1 MKLLKKV
8 LLINWHSFSKE
19 LIEVGNINFLTG
31 KNAVGKST
39 IVDAIQL
46 VILGDTR
53 GTSFNKAASEKSG
66 RTVISYLKGEIGSDN
81 EGNKKYLREGD
92 FASYVALEFYD
103 DINNISFVIG
113 LQFDVSGER
122 LTPHQFIYD
131 GIIPEQCFVSNN
143 KAMEYK
149 SFKDYVTLAYKNV
162 IFPESLTSY
171 KEEMRKRL
179 GQLSQRFFALFKKAV
194 PFQPIYDIRKF
205 ITEFV
210 CDIKYDIKSD
220 LEKMQENV
228 RNYTSLENEAKTI
241 ESKIYYLER
250 IHDLYE
256 TYNIDKNKCDQVQY
270 LVAKLEIA
278 KKKQEIININEQINA
293 HNNRFAEL
301 VAEEDSISND
311 LTSWSKVH
319 DQLIVDKE
327 SNDAEIKHSNF
338 IKQRDTINKSIDNV
352 TEIFEKS
359 ATRLIQSF
367 NEFLTIAKNIKDS
380 TFDSSLC
387 QAAGVDINLIYSLSD
402 TVIEKASELI
412 KLNSTNLNKYNEKQI
427 ADLCFNVST
436 LEDLF
441 TKIRNYAEAS
451 KQVYIEEKQ
460 SFLQTIEAL
469 KNGKKTYPRHLV
481 EFKEFVEDTLSKRH
495 NCKVEL
501 NFVADLMEIKDKKWQ
516 SAIETYLNSQKF
528 SFVIDEKYF
537 KEAITLYNENRD
549 RFSDVAILDSAK
561 IYDRRNSFTV
571 LSGSLA
577 EEIETDNKYIRAYID
592 LLIGTLMKVDRIE
605 DINKYDRGIT
615 STGMLYQTFTAR
627 QMNMSRSKTPFIGK
641 RATQTQIEGF
651 LLQIEEVNQKIEI
664 LDERVQIFYSLGRFN
679 NLSAVDISYHYSN
692 LMQIYQIDELK
703 AQLEDINDKIENIDM
718 SDVEA
723 IQAKIDDVEN
733 EIRYAN
739 NSLRQNSQEK
749 GSIMAKLEELKQTKL
764 AAAQNSLA
772 TKEAD
777 LQAKFSQEWILANVS
792 DEIQEMLAYISEDQI
807 NRKLAESRRIADTLG
822 AKRRQLE
829 KARMDYMR
837 TFNVSIDV
845 SEDNNDKFDEELEK
859 YRDITLPMFKEKIVN
874 AKAKSYEQFK
884 EDLLAKLKASIES
897 VSEQIETLNI
907 SLSNFQFGRDK
918 YEFVVKPNP
927 TYQNIYTMI
936 MDELLMKDAR
946 TNSQAFYEKYKDTID
961 DFFAKITE
969 APGANDQERRE
980 IIDKNISLY
989 TDYRTYLDFDLLVIN
1004 EETHQ
1009 VQSLAKSMNTKS
1021 GGETQTPFYISI
1033 LASIANEYR
1042 IGLDPEESNTP
1053 RLILFDEAFNK
1064 MDSERIKE
1072 SIELLKKFGL
1082 QAILV
1087 APPEKVS
1094 DIAPLVDRN
1103 LCVIRRRNNAFVK
1116 WFDKQDIA
1124 QYAIEAN

>member
-19 LIEVGNINFLTG
+19 LIEIGNINFLTG

-46 VILGDTR
+46 VVLGDTR

-66 RTVISYLKGEIGSDN
+66 RTVISYLKGEVGSDN

-103 DINNISFVIG
+103 DVNNIPFVIG
-113 LQFDVSGER
+113 LQFDVSGDK
-122 LTPHQFIYD
+122 LYSHQFIYD
-131 GIIPEQCFVSNN
+131 GTIPEQCFVANN

-149 SFKDYVTLAYKNV
+149 TFKDYVSLAYKNV

-171 KEEMRKRL
+171 KEEMRKKL

-210 CDIKYDIKSD
+210 CDVKYDIKSD

-228 RNYTSLENEAKTI
+228 RNYTSLEVEAKTI
-241 ESKIYYLER
+241 ESKIYFLER
-250 IHDLYE
+250 IHELYE
-256 TYNIDKNKCDQVQY
+256 AYNTDKNKCDQAQY

-278 KKKQEIININEQINA
+278 KKKQEIVAINQQINA
-293 HNNRFAEL
+293 HNARFEEL
-301 VAEEDSISND
+301 SQEEQSISSD
-311 LTSWSKVH
+311 LESWSKVR

-327 SNDAEIKHSNF
+327 SNDAEVKHSNYV
-338 IKQRDTINKSIDNV
+338 KQKDSINKSIDSV
-352 TEIFEKS
+352 TEVFEKS
-359 ATRLIQSF
+359 ASRLVHSF
-367 NEFLTIAKNIKDS
+367 NEFHDRAQQIKLQV
-380 TFDSSLC
+380 FDKDLC
-387 QAAGVDINLIYSLSD
+387 QFAGVDVDLIYSTAD
-402 TVIEKASELI
+402 NIIAKAEVLA
-412 KLNSTNLNKYNEKQI
+412 KLTAQNLNKYNENQI
-427 ADLCFNVST
+427 AELCAIVANM
-436 LEDLF
+436 EDMF
-441 TKIRNYAEAS
+441 TKIRNYADAS
-451 KQVYIEEKQ
+451 MQTYVEEKNN
-460 SFLQTIEAL
+460 FLSTIESL
-469 KNGKKTYPRHLV
+469 RHGKKTYPRHLV
-481 EFKEFVEDTLSKRH
+481 EFKEFVEATLSARH
-495 NCKVEL
+495 GHDIEM
-501 NFVADLMEIKDKKWQ
+501 NFVADLMEIKNKKWQ
-516 SAIETYLNSQKF
+516 SAIETYLSSQKF

-537 KEAITLYNENRD
+537 KEAIALYNDNRE
-549 RFSDVAILDSAK
+549 RFSDVAILDSGK
-561 IYDRRNSFTV
+561 IYERRSTFKK
-571 LSGSLA
+571 LPGSLA
-577 EEIETDNKYIRAYID
+577 EEIETENKYVEAYIN

-615 STGMLYQTFTAR
+615 STGMLYQQFTAR
-627 QMNMSRSKTPFIGK
+627 QLNTNRNRTPYIGK
-641 RATQTQIEGF
+641 RATETQIEGY
-651 LLQIEEVNQKIEI
+651 LAQVEEINEKMEIMRQKS
-664 LDERVQIFYSLGRFN
+664 QIFYTLGRFN

-692 LMQIYQIDELK
+692 LMQIFKIDELK
-703 AQLEDINDKIENIDM
+703 AQLEDINEKIENIDM
-718 SDVEA
+718 TDVNE
-723 IQAKIDDVEN
+723 IQAKIDDVDT
-733 EIRYAN
+733 EIHYAN

-749 GSIMAKLEELKQTKL
+749 GSILAKLDELKLVKL
-764 AAAQNSLA
+764 ASAQNALA
-772 TKEAD
+772 MKEAD
-777 LQAKFSQEWILANVS
+777 LQARFSSEWVLNNVS
-792 DEIQEMLAYISEDQI
+792 DEIHEMLAYISEDQI
-807 NRKLAESRRIADTLG
+807 NKKLAESRRIADTLG
-822 AKRRQLE
+822 AKRRSLE
-829 KARMDYMR
+829 KARVDYMR
-837 TFNVSIDV
+837 TFNVSIDTTDE
-845 SEDNNDKFDEELEK
+845 SNDKFDEELDK
-859 YRDITLPMFKEKIVN
+859 YRDITLPQYKTRIVD

-884 EDLLAKLKASIES
+884 EDLLSKLKASIES
-897 VSEQIETLNI
+897 VSEQIDTLNT
-907 SLSNFQFGRDK
+907 SLTNFQFGRDR

-927 TYQNIYTMI
+927 TFLNIYTMI

-946 TNSQAFYEKYKDTID
+946 TNSQAFYDKYKETID

-989 TDYRTYLDFDLLVIN
+989 TDYRTYLDFDLLVTN
-1004 EETHQ
+1004 HETSQ

-1042 IGLDPEESNTP
+1042 IGLGLEESNTP

-1072 SIELLKKFGL
+1072 SIELLKRFNL
-1082 QAILV
+1082 QAVLV

-1116 WFDKQDIA
+1116 WFDKSEIA
-1124 QYAIEAN
+1124 EYSPN

>member
-19 LIEVGNINFLTG
+19 LVEVGNINFLTG

-46 VILGDTR
+46 VVLGDTR

-81 EGNKKYLREGD
+81 DGNKKYLRVGD

-103 DINNISFVIG
+103 DINNTPFVIG
-113 LQFDVSGER
+113 LQFDVSGDK
-122 LTPHQFIYD
+122 LSSHQFIYD
-131 GIIPEQCFVSNN
+131 GTIPEQCFVANN

-149 SFKDYVTLAYKNV
+149 TFKDYVTLAYKNV

-171 KEEMRKRL
+171 KEEMRKKL

-210 CDIKYDIKSD
+210 CDVKYDIKSD

-228 RNYTSLENEAKTI
+228 RNYTSLEVEAKTI

-250 IHDLYE
+250 IKELYDSF
-256 TYNIDKNKCDQVQY
+256 TADKNKCDQAQY

-278 KKKQEIININEQINA
+278 KKKQEIVNINNQINE
-293 HNNRFAEL
+293 HTNRFEEL
-301 VAEEDSISND
+301 ANEEVSISND
-311 LTSWSKVH
+311 IDSWSKVR

-327 SNDAEIKHSNF
+327 SNDSEVKHSNYV
-338 IKQRDTINKSIDNV
+338 KQKDSINRNIDNV
-352 TEIFEKS
+352 TEVFEKS
-359 ATRLIQSF
+359 ATRLINSF
-367 NEFLTIAKNIKDS
+367 NEFINMATAIKQHV
-380 TFDSSLC
+380 FDKDLC
-387 QAAGVDINLIYSLSD
+387 TYAGVDVDLIYSTAD
-402 TVIEKASELI
+402 NIITKAEVLA
-412 KLNSTNLNKYNEKQI
+412 KLDANNLNKYSESQI
-427 ADLCFNVST
+427 AELCAIVSSM
-436 LEDLF
+436 EDMF
-441 TKIRNYAEAS
+441 TKIRNYADAS
-451 KQVYIEEKQ
+451 NQTYIEEKNAY
-460 SFLQTIEAL
+460 LQTIESL
-469 KNGKKTYPRHLV
+469 RRGKKTYPRHLV
-481 EFKEFVEDTLSKRH
+481 EFKEFVEQTLSSRH
-495 NCKVEL
+495 NCEVEM
-501 NFVADLMEIKDKKWQ
+501 NFVADLMEIKNKKWQ
-516 SAIETYLNSQKF
+516 SALETYLMSQKF

-537 KEAITLYNENRD
+537 KEAISLYNDNRD
-549 RFSDVAILDSAK
+549 RFYDVAILDSGK
-561 IYDRRNSFTV
+561 IFERRHTFKV
-571 LSGSLA
+571 LDGALA
-577 EEIETDNKYIRAYID
+577 EEIETDNKYVRAYID

-615 STGMLYQTFTAR
+615 STGMLYQQFTAR
-627 QMNMSRSKTPFIGK
+627 QLNTSRSKTPFIGK
-641 RATQTQIEGF
+641 KAAQTQIEGF
-651 LLQIEEVNQKIEI
+651 LAEIEAINEKIEI
-664 LDERVQIFYSLGRFN
+664 MSQKSRVFYTLGRFN
-679 NLSAVDISYHYSN
+679 NLSAVDISYHYAN
-692 LMQIYQIDELK
+692 LMQIYKIDELK
-703 AQLEDINDKIENIDM
+703 AQLEDINFQIENLDM
-718 SDVEA
+718 SDVEE
-723 IQAKIDDVEN
+723 IQAKIDDVDN
-733 EIRYAN
+733 EIHFAN
-739 NSLRQNSQEK
+739 NSLRQNLQEK
-749 GSIMAKLEELKQTKL
+749 GSILAKLDELKLIKL
-764 AAAQNSLA
+764 TAAQNALA
-772 TKEAD
+772 LKEAD
-777 LQAKFSQEWILANVS
+777 LAAKFTPEWVLNNVS
-792 DEIQEMLAYISEDQI
+792 DEIQEMLTYISEDQI

-822 AKRRQLE
+822 AKRRSLE

-837 TFNVSIDV
+837 TFSVSIDT
-845 SEDNNDKFDEELEK
+845 SEDNNDKFDEELNK
-859 YRDITLPMFKEKIVN
+859 YRDITLPMYKNKIVD

-884 EDLLAKLKASIES
+884 EDLLSKLKASIES
-897 VSEQIETLNI
+897 VSEQIDTLNT
-907 SLSNFQFGRDK
+907 SLANFKFGRDR
-918 YEFVVKPNP
+918 YEFIVRPNP
-927 TYQNIYTMI
+927 TYMDIYTMI

-946 TNSQAFYEKYKDTID
+946 INSQAFYEKYKDTID
-961 DFFAKITE
+961 DFFAKLTE
-969 APGANDQERRE
+969 APGANDEERRA

-989 TDYRTYLDFDLLVIN
+989 TDYRTYLDFDLYVKNN
-1004 EETHQ
+1004 ETNE

-1042 IGLDPEESNTP
+1042 IGLDEEESNTP

-1072 SIELLKKFGL
+1072 SIELLKKFNL

-1116 WFDKQDIA
+1116 WFDKNDIDAYA
-1124 QYAIEAN
+1124 QQ

>member
-19 LIEVGNINFLTG
+19 LIEIGNINFLTG

-46 VILGDTR
+46 VVLGDTR

-66 RTVISYLKGEIGSDN
+66 RTVISYLKGEVGSDN

-103 DINNISFVIG
+103 DVNNIPFVIG
-113 LQFDVSGER
+113 LQFDVSGDK
-122 LTPHQFIYD
+122 LYSHQFIYD
-131 GIIPEQCFVSNN
+131 GTIPEQCFVANN

-149 SFKDYVTLAYKNV
+149 TFKDYVSLAYKNV

-171 KEEMRKRL
+171 KEEMRKKL

-210 CDIKYDIKSD
+210 CDVKYDIKSD

-228 RNYTSLENEAKTI
+228 RNYTSLEVEAKTI
-241 ESKIYYLER
+241 ESKIYFLER
-250 IHDLYE
+250 IHELYE
-256 TYNIDKNKCDQVQY
+256 AYNTDKNKCDQAQY

-278 KKKQEIININEQINA
+278 KKKQEIVAINQQINA
-293 HNNRFAEL
+293 HNARFEEL
-301 VAEEDSISND
+301 SQEEQSISSD
-311 LTSWSKVH
+311 LESWSKVR

-327 SNDAEIKHSNF
+327 SNDAEVKHSNYV
-338 IKQRDTINKSIDNV
+338 KQKDSINKSIDSV
-352 TEIFEKS
+352 TEVFEKS
-359 ATRLIQSF
+359 ASRLVHSF
-367 NEFLTIAKNIKDS
+367 NEFHDRAQQIKLQV
-380 TFDSSLC
+380 FDKDLC
-387 QAAGVDINLIYSLSD
+387 QFAGVDVDLIYSTAD
-402 TVIEKASELI
+402 NIIAKAEVLA
-412 KLNSTNLNKYNEKQI
+412 KLTAQNLNKYNENQI
-427 ADLCFNVST
+427 AELCAIVANM
-436 LEDLF
+436 EDMF
-441 TKIRNYAEAS
+441 TKIRNYADAS
-451 KQVYIEEKQ
+451 MQTYVEEKNN
-460 SFLQTIEAL
+460 FLATIESL
-469 KNGKKTYPRHLV
+469 RHGKKTYPRHLV
-481 EFKEFVEDTLSKRH
+481 EFKEFVEATLSARH
-495 NCKVEL
+495 GHDIEM
-501 NFVADLMEIKDKKWQ
+501 NFVADLMEIKNKKWQ
-516 SAIETYLNSQKF
+516 SAIETYLSSQKF
-528 SFVIDEKYF
+528 SFVIDEQYF
-537 KEAITLYNENRD
+537 KEAVALYNDNRE
-549 RFSDVAILDSAK
+549 RFSDVAILDSGK
-561 IYDRRNSFTV
+561 IYERRSTFKK
-571 LSGSLA
+571 LPGSLA
-577 EEIETDNKYIRAYID
+577 EEIETENKYVEAYIN

-615 STGMLYQTFTAR
+615 STGMLYQQFTAR
-627 QMNMSRSKTPFIGK
+627 QLNTNRNRTPYIGK
-641 RATQTQIEGF
+641 RATETQIEGY
-651 LLQIEEVNQKIEI
+651 LAQVEEINEKMEIMRQKS
-664 LDERVQIFYSLGRFN
+664 QIFYTLGRFN

-692 LMQIYQIDELK
+692 LMQIFKIDELK
-703 AQLEDINDKIENIDM
+703 AQLEDINEKIENIDM
-718 SDVEA
+718 TDVNE
-723 IQAKIDDVEN
+723 IQAKIDDVDT
-733 EIRYAN
+733 EIHYAN

-749 GSIMAKLEELKQTKL
+749 GSILAKLDELKLVKL
-764 AAAQNSLA
+764 AAAQNALA
-772 TKEAD
+772 MKEAD
-777 LQAKFSQEWILANVS
+777 LQARFSSEWVLNNVS
-792 DEIQEMLAYISEDQI
+792 DEIHEMLAYISEDQI
-807 NRKLAESRRIADTLG
+807 NKKLAESRRIADTLG
-822 AKRRQLE
+822 AKRRSLE
-829 KARMDYMR
+829 KARVDYMR
-837 TFNVSIDV
+837 TFNVSIDTTDE
-845 SEDNNDKFDEELEK
+845 SNDKFDEELDK
-859 YRDITLPMFKEKIVN
+859 YRDITLPQYKTRIVD

-884 EDLLAKLKASIES
+884 EDLLSKLKASIES
-897 VSEQIETLNI
+897 VSEQIDTLNT
-907 SLSNFQFGRDK
+907 SLTNFQFGRDR

-927 TYQNIYTMI
+927 TFLNIYTMI

-946 TNSQAFYEKYKDTID
+946 TNSQAFYDKYKETID

-989 TDYRTYLDFDLLVIN
+989 TDYRTYLDFDLLVTN
-1004 EETHQ
+1004 HETSQ

-1042 IGLDPEESNTP
+1042 IGLGLEESNTP

-1072 SIELLKKFGL
+1072 SIELLKRFNL
-1082 QAILV
+1082 QAVLV

-1116 WFDKQDIA
+1116 WFDKSEIA
-1124 QYAIEAN
+1124 EYSPN

>member
-19 LIEVGNINFLTG
+19 LIEIGNINFLTG

-46 VILGDTR
+46 VVLGDTR

-66 RTVISYLKGEIGSDN
+66 RTVISYLKGEVGSDN

-103 DINNISFVIG
+103 DVNNIPFVIG
-113 LQFDVSGER
+113 LQFDVSGDK
-122 LTPHQFIYD
+122 LYSHQFIYD
-131 GIIPEQCFVSNN
+131 GTIPEQCFVANN

-149 SFKDYVTLAYKNV
+149 TFKDYVSLAYKNV

-171 KEEMRKRL
+171 KEEMRKKL

-210 CDIKYDIKSD
+210 CDVKYDIKSD

-228 RNYTSLENEAKTI
+228 RNYTSLEVEAKTI
-241 ESKIYYLER
+241 ESKIYFLER
-250 IHDLYE
+250 IHELYE
-256 TYNIDKNKCDQVQY
+256 AYNTDKNKCDQAQY

-278 KKKQEIININEQINA
+278 KKKQEIVNINQQINA
-293 HNNRFAEL
+293 HNARFEEL
-301 VAEEDSISND
+301 SQEEQSISSD
-311 LTSWSKVH
+311 LESWSKVR

-327 SNDAEIKHSNF
+327 SNDAEVKHSNYV
-338 IKQRDTINKSIDNV
+338 KQKDSINKSIDSV
-352 TEIFEKS
+352 TEVFEKS
-359 ATRLIQSF
+359 ASRLVHSF
-367 NEFLTIAKNIKDS
+367 NEFHDRAQQIKLQV
-380 TFDSSLC
+380 FDKDLC
-387 QAAGVDINLIYSLSD
+387 QFAGVDVDLIYSTAD
-402 TVIEKASELI
+402 NIIAKAEVLA
-412 KLNSTNLNKYNEKQI
+412 KLTAQNLNKYNENQI
-427 ADLCFNVST
+427 AELCAIVANM
-436 LEDLF
+436 EDMF
-441 TKIRNYAEAS
+441 TKIRNYADAS
-451 KQVYIEEKQ
+451 MQTYVEEKNN
-460 SFLQTIEAL
+460 FLATIESL
-469 KNGKKTYPRHLV
+469 RHGKKTYPRHLV
-481 EFKEFVEDTLSKRH
+481 EFKEFVEATLSARH
-495 NCKVEL
+495 GHDIEM
-501 NFVADLMEIKDKKWQ
+501 NFVADLMEIKNKKWQ
-516 SAIETYLNSQKF
+516 SAIETYLSSQKF
-528 SFVIDEKYF
+528 SFVIDEQYF
-537 KEAITLYNENRD
+537 KEAVALYNDNRE
-549 RFSDVAILDSAK
+549 RFSDVAILDSGK
-561 IYDRRNSFTV
+561 IYERRSTFKK
-571 LSGSLA
+571 LPGSLA
-577 EEIETDNKYIRAYID
+577 EEIETENKYVEAYIN

-615 STGMLYQTFTAR
+615 STGMLYQQFTAR
-627 QMNMSRSKTPFIGK
+627 QLNTNRNRTPYIGK
-641 RATQTQIEGF
+641 RATETQIEGY
-651 LLQIEEVNQKIEI
+651 LAQVEEINEKMEIMRQKS
-664 LDERVQIFYSLGRFN
+664 QIFYTLGRFN

-692 LMQIYQIDELK
+692 LMQIFKIDELK
-703 AQLEDINDKIENIDM
+703 AQLEDINEKIENIDM
-718 SDVEA
+718 TDVNE
-723 IQAKIDDVEN
+723 IQAKIDDVDT
-733 EIRYAN
+733 EIHYAN

-749 GSIMAKLEELKQTKL
+749 GSILAKLDELKLVKL
-764 AAAQNSLA
+764 ASAQNALA
-772 TKEAD
+772 MKEAD
-777 LQAKFSQEWILANVS
+777 LQARFSSEWVLNNVS
-792 DEIQEMLAYISEDQI
+792 DEIHEMLAYISEDQI
-807 NRKLAESRRIADTLG
+807 NKKLAESRRIADTLG
-822 AKRRQLE
+822 AKRRSLE
-829 KARMDYMR
+829 KARVDYMR
-837 TFNVSIDV
+837 TFNVSIDTTDE
-845 SEDNNDKFDEELEK
+845 SNDKFDEELDK
-859 YRDITLPMFKEKIVN
+859 YRDITLPQYKTRIVD

-884 EDLLAKLKASIES
+884 EDLLSKLKASIES
-897 VSEQIETLNI
+897 VSEQIDTLNT
-907 SLSNFQFGRDK
+907 SLTNFQFGRDR

-927 TYQNIYTMI
+927 TFLNIYTMI

-946 TNSQAFYEKYKDTID
+946 TNSQAFYDKYKETID

-989 TDYRTYLDFDLLVIN
+989 TDYRTYLDFDLLVTNN
-1004 EETHQ
+1004 ETSQ

-1042 IGLDPEESNTP
+1042 IGLGLEESNTP

-1072 SIELLKKFGL
+1072 SIELLKRFNL
-1082 QAILV
+1082 QAVLV

-1116 WFDKQDIA
+1116 WFDKSEIA
-1124 QYAIEAN
+1124 EYSPS

>member
-19 LIEVGNINFLTG
+19 LIEIGNINFLTG

-46 VILGDTR
+46 VVLGDTR

-66 RTVISYLKGEIGSDN
+66 RTVISYLKGEVGSDN

-103 DINNISFVIG
+103 DVNNVPFVIG
-113 LQFDVSGER
+113 LQFDVSGDK
-122 LTPHQFIYD
+122 LYSHQFIYD
-131 GIIPEQCFVSNN
+131 GTIPEQCFVANN

-149 SFKDYVTLAYKNV
+149 TFKDYVSLAYKNV

-171 KEEMRKRL
+171 KEEMRKKL

-210 CDIKYDIKSD
+210 CDVKYDIKSD

-228 RNYTSLENEAKTI
+228 RNYTSLEVEAKTI
-241 ESKIYYLER
+241 ESKIYFLER
-250 IHDLYE
+250 IHELYE
-256 TYNIDKNKCDQVQY
+256 AYNTDKNKCDQAQY

-278 KKKQEIININEQINA
+278 KKKQEIVAINQQINA
-293 HNNRFAEL
+293 HNARFEEL
-301 VAEEDSISND
+301 SQEEQSISSD
-311 LTSWSKVH
+311 LESWSKVR

-327 SNDAEIKHSNF
+327 SNDAEVKHSNYV
-338 IKQRDTINKSIDNV
+338 KQKDSINKSIDSV
-352 TEIFEKS
+352 TEVFEKS
-359 ATRLIQSF
+359 ASRLVHSF
-367 NEFLTIAKNIKDS
+367 NEFHDRAQQIKLQV
-380 TFDSSLC
+380 FDKDLC
-387 QAAGVDINLIYSLSD
+387 QFAGVDVDLIYSTAD
-402 TVIEKASELI
+402 NIIAKAEVLA
-412 KLNSTNLNKYNEKQI
+412 KLTAQNLNKYNENQI
-427 ADLCFNVST
+427 AELCAIVANM
-436 LEDLF
+436 EDMF
-441 TKIRNYAEAS
+441 TKIRNYADAS
-451 KQVYIEEKQ
+451 MQTYVEQKNN
-460 SFLQTIEAL
+460 FLSTIESL
-469 KNGKKTYPRHLV
+469 RHGKKTYPRHLV
-481 EFKEFVEDTLSKRH
+481 EFKEFVEATLSARH
-495 NCKVEL
+495 GHDIEM
-501 NFVADLMEIKDKKWQ
+501 NFVADLMEIKNKKWQ
-516 SAIETYLNSQKF
+516 SAIETYLSSQKF

-537 KEAITLYNENRD
+537 KEAIALYNDNRE
-549 RFSDVAILDSAK
+549 RFSDVAILDSGK
-561 IYDRRNSFTV
+561 IYERRSTFKK
-571 LSGSLA
+571 LPGSLA
-577 EEIETDNKYIRAYID
+577 EEIETENKYVEAYIN

-615 STGMLYQTFTAR
+615 STGMLYQQFTAR
-627 QMNMSRSKTPFIGK
+627 QLNTNRNRTPYIGK
-641 RATQTQIEGF
+641 RATETQIEGY
-651 LLQIEEVNQKIEI
+651 LAQVEEINEKMEIMRQKS
-664 LDERVQIFYSLGRFN
+664 QIFYTLGRFN

-692 LMQIYQIDELK
+692 LMQIFKIDELK
-703 AQLEDINDKIENIDM
+703 AQLEDINEKIENIDM
-718 SDVEA
+718 TDVNE
-723 IQAKIDDVEN
+723 IQAKIDDVDT
-733 EIRYAN
+733 EIHYAN

-749 GSIMAKLEELKQTKL
+749 GSILAKLDELKLVKL
-764 AAAQNSLA
+764 ASAQNALA
-772 TKEAD
+772 MKEAD
-777 LQAKFSQEWILANVS
+777 LQARFSSEWVLNNVS
-792 DEIQEMLAYISEDQI
+792 DEIHEMLAYISEDQI
-807 NRKLAESRRIADTLG
+807 NKKLAESRRIADTLG
-822 AKRRQLE
+822 AKRRSLE
-829 KARMDYMR
+829 KARVDYMR
-837 TFNVSIDV
+837 TFNVSIDTTDE
-845 SEDNNDKFDEELEK
+845 SNDKFDEELDK
-859 YRDITLPMFKEKIVN
+859 YRDITLPQYKTRIVD

-884 EDLLAKLKASIES
+884 EDLLSKLKASIES
-897 VSEQIETLNI
+897 VSEQIDTLNT
-907 SLSNFQFGRDK
+907 SLTNFQFGRDR

-927 TYQNIYTMI
+927 TFLNIYTMI

-946 TNSQAFYEKYKDTID
+946 TNSQAFYDKYKETID

-989 TDYRTYLDFDLLVIN
+989 TDYRTYLDFDLLVTN
-1004 EETHQ
+1004 HETSQ

-1042 IGLDPEESNTP
+1042 IGLGLEESNTP

-1072 SIELLKKFGL
+1072 SIELLKRFNL
-1082 QAILV
+1082 QAVLV

-1116 WFDKQDIA
+1116 WFDKSEIA
-1124 QYAIEAN
+1124 EYSPN

>member
-19 LIEVGNINFLTG
+19 LIEIGNINFLTG

-46 VILGDTR
+46 VVLGDTR

-66 RTVISYLKGEIGSDN
+66 RTVISYLKGEVGSDN

-103 DINNISFVIG
+103 DVNNIPFVIG
-113 LQFDVSGER
+113 LQFDVSGDK
-122 LTPHQFIYD
+122 LYSHQFIYD
-131 GIIPEQCFVSNN
+131 GTIPEQCFVANN

-149 SFKDYVTLAYKNV
+149 TFKDYVSLAYKNV

-171 KEEMRKRL
+171 KEEMRKKL

-210 CDIKYDIKSD
+210 CDVKYDIKSD

-228 RNYTSLENEAKTI
+228 RNYTSLEVEAKTI
-241 ESKIYYLER
+241 ESKIYFLER
-250 IHDLYE
+250 IHELYE
-256 TYNIDKNKCDQVQY
+256 AYNTDKNKCDQAQY

-278 KKKQEIININEQINA
+278 KKKQEIVNINQQINA
-293 HNNRFAEL
+293 HNARFEEL
-301 VAEEDSISND
+301 SQEEQSISSD
-311 LTSWSKVH
+311 LESWSKVR

-327 SNDAEIKHSNF
+327 SNDAEVKHSNYV
-338 IKQRDTINKSIDNV
+338 KQKDSINKSIDSV
-352 TEIFEKS
+352 TEVFEKS
-359 ATRLIQSF
+359 ASRLVHSF
-367 NEFLTIAKNIKDS
+367 NEFHDRAQQIKLQV
-380 TFDSSLC
+380 FDKDLC
-387 QAAGVDINLIYSLSD
+387 QFAGVDVDLIYSTAD
-402 TVIEKASELI
+402 NIIAKAEVLA
-412 KLNSTNLNKYNEKQI
+412 KLTAQNLNKYNENQI
-427 ADLCFNVST
+427 AELCAIVANM
-436 LEDLF
+436 EDMF
-441 TKIRNYAEAS
+441 TKIRNYADAS
-451 KQVYIEEKQ
+451 MQTYVEEKNN
-460 SFLQTIEAL
+460 FLATIESL
-469 KNGKKTYPRHLV
+469 RHGKKTYPRHLV
-481 EFKEFVEDTLSKRH
+481 EFKEFVEATLSARH
-495 NCKVEL
+495 GHDIEM
-501 NFVADLMEIKDKKWQ
+501 NFVADLMEIKNKKWQ
-516 SAIETYLNSQKF
+516 SAIETYLSSQKF
-528 SFVIDEKYF
+528 SFVIDEQYF
-537 KEAITLYNENRD
+537 KEAVALYNDNRE
-549 RFSDVAILDSAK
+549 RFSDVAILDSGK
-561 IYDRRNSFTV
+561 IYERRSTFKK
-571 LSGSLA
+571 LPGSLA
-577 EEIETDNKYIRAYID
+577 EEIETENKYVEAYIN

-615 STGMLYQTFTAR
+615 STGMLYQQFTAR
-627 QMNMSRSKTPFIGK
+627 QLNTNRNRTPYIGK
-641 RATQTQIEGF
+641 RATETQIEGY
-651 LLQIEEVNQKIEI
+651 LAQVEEINEKMEIMRQKS
-664 LDERVQIFYSLGRFN
+664 QIFYTLGRFN

-692 LMQIYQIDELK
+692 LMQIFKIDELK
-703 AQLEDINDKIENIDM
+703 AQLEDINEKIENIDM
-718 SDVEA
+718 TDVNE
-723 IQAKIDDVEN
+723 IQAKIDDVDT
-733 EIRYAN
+733 EIHYAN

-749 GSIMAKLEELKQTKL
+749 GSILAKLDELKLVKL
-764 AAAQNSLA
+764 ASAQNALA
-772 TKEAD
+772 MKEAD
-777 LQAKFSQEWILANVS
+777 LQARFSSEWVLNNVS
-792 DEIQEMLAYISEDQI
+792 DEIHEMLAYISEDQI
-807 NRKLAESRRIADTLG
+807 NKKLAESRRIADTLG
-822 AKRRQLE
+822 AKRRSLE
-829 KARMDYMR
+829 KARVDYMR
-837 TFNVSIDV
+837 TFNVSIDTTDE
-845 SEDNNDKFDEELEK
+845 SNDKFDEELDK
-859 YRDITLPMFKEKIVN
+859 YRDITLPQYKTRIVD

-884 EDLLAKLKASIES
+884 EDLLSKLKASIES
-897 VSEQIETLNI
+897 VSEQIDTLNT
-907 SLSNFQFGRDK
+907 SLTNFQFGRDR

-927 TYQNIYTMI
+927 TFLNIYTMI

-946 TNSQAFYEKYKDTID
+946 TNSQAFYDKYKETID

-989 TDYRTYLDFDLLVIN
+989 TDYRTYLDFDLLVTNN
-1004 EETHQ
+1004 ETSQ

-1042 IGLDPEESNTP
+1042 IGLGLEESNTP

-1072 SIELLKKFGL
+1072 SIELLKRFNL
-1082 QAILV
+1082 QAVLV

-1116 WFDKQDIA
+1116 WFDKSEIA
-1124 QYAIEAN
+1124 EYSPN

>member
-19 LIEVGNINFLTG
+19 LIEIGNINFLTG

-46 VILGDTR
+46 VVLGDTR

-66 RTVISYLKGEIGSDN
+66 RTVISYLKGEVGSDN

-103 DINNISFVIG
+103 DVNNIPFVIG
-113 LQFDVSGER
+113 LQFDVSGDK
-122 LTPHQFIYD
+122 LYSHQFIYD
-131 GIIPEQCFVSNN
+131 GTIPEQCFVANN

-149 SFKDYVTLAYKNV
+149 TFKDYVSLAYKNV

-171 KEEMRKRL
+171 KEEMRKKL

-210 CDIKYDIKSD
+210 CDVKYDIKSD

-228 RNYTSLENEAKTI
+228 RNYTSLEVEAKTI
-241 ESKIYYLER
+241 ESKIYFLER
-250 IHDLYE
+250 IHELYE
-256 TYNIDKNKCDQVQY
+256 AYNTDKNKCDQAQY

-278 KKKQEIININEQINA
+278 KKKQEIVNINQQINA
-293 HNNRFAEL
+293 HNARFEEL
-301 VAEEDSISND
+301 SQEEQSISSD
-311 LTSWSKVH
+311 LESWSKVR

-327 SNDAEIKHSNF
+327 SNDAEVKHSNYV
-338 IKQRDTINKSIDNV
+338 KQKDSINKSIDSV
-352 TEIFEKS
+352 TEVFEKS
-359 ATRLIQSF
+359 ASRLVHSF
-367 NEFLTIAKNIKDS
+367 NEFHDRAQQIKLQV
-380 TFDSSLC
+380 FDKDLC
-387 QAAGVDINLIYSLSD
+387 QFAGVDVDLIYSTAD
-402 TVIEKASELI
+402 NIIAKAEVLA
-412 KLNSTNLNKYNEKQI
+412 KLTAQNLNKYNENQI
-427 ADLCFNVST
+427 AELCAIVANM
-436 LEDLF
+436 EDMF
-441 TKIRNYAEAS
+441 TKIRNYADAS
-451 KQVYIEEKQ
+451 MQTYVEEKNN
-460 SFLQTIEAL
+460 FLATIESL
-469 KNGKKTYPRHLV
+469 RHGKKTYPRHLV
-481 EFKEFVEDTLSKRH
+481 EFKEFVEATLSARH
-495 NCKVEL
+495 GHDIEM
-501 NFVADLMEIKDKKWQ
+501 NFVADLMEIKNKKWQ
-516 SAIETYLNSQKF
+516 SAIETYLSSQKF

-537 KEAITLYNENRD
+537 KEAIALYNDNRE
-549 RFSDVAILDSAK
+549 RFSDVAILDSGK
-561 IYDRRNSFTV
+561 IYERRSTFKK
-571 LSGSLA
+571 LPGSLA
-577 EEIETDNKYIRAYID
+577 EEIETDNKYVEAYIN

-615 STGMLYQTFTAR
+615 STGMLYQQFTAR
-627 QMNMSRSKTPFIGK
+627 QLNTNRNRTPYIGK
-641 RATQTQIEGF
+641 RATETQIEGY
-651 LLQIEEVNQKIEI
+651 LAQVEEINEKMEIMRQKS
-664 LDERVQIFYSLGRFN
+664 QIFYTLGRFN

-692 LMQIYQIDELK
+692 LMQIFKIDELK
-703 AQLEDINDKIENIDM
+703 AQLEDINEKIENIDM
-718 SDVEA
+718 TDVNE
-723 IQAKIDDVEN
+723 IQAKIDDVDT
-733 EIRYAN
+733 EIHYAN

-749 GSIMAKLEELKQTKL
+749 GSILAKLDELKLVKL
-764 AAAQNSLA
+764 AAAQNALA
-772 TKEAD
+772 MKEAD
-777 LQAKFSQEWILANVS
+777 LQARFSSEWVLNNVS
-792 DEIQEMLAYISEDQI
+792 DEIHEMLAYISEDQI
-807 NRKLAESRRIADTLG
+807 NKKLAESRRIADTLG
-822 AKRRQLE
+822 AKRRSLE
-829 KARMDYMR
+829 KARVDYMR
-837 TFNVSIDV
+837 TFNVSIDTTDE
-845 SEDNNDKFDEELEK
+845 SNDKFDEELDK
-859 YRDITLPMFKEKIVN
+859 YRDITLPQYKTRIVD

-884 EDLLAKLKASIES
+884 EDLLSKLKASIES
-897 VSEQIETLNI
+897 VSEQIDTLNT
-907 SLSNFQFGRDK
+907 SLTNFQFGRDR

-927 TYQNIYTMI
+927 TFLNIYTMI

-946 TNSQAFYEKYKDTID
+946 TNSQAFYDKYKETID

-989 TDYRTYLDFDLLVIN
+989 TDYRTYLDFDLLVTN
-1004 EETHQ
+1004 HETSQ

-1042 IGLDPEESNTP
+1042 IGLGLEESNTP

-1072 SIELLKKFGL
+1072 SIELLKRFNL

-1116 WFDKQDIA
+1116 WFDKSEIA
-1124 QYAIEAN
+1124 EYSPN

>member
-19 LIEVGNINFLTG
+19 LIEIGNINFLTG

-46 VILGDTR
+46 VVLGDTR

-66 RTVISYLKGEIGSDN
+66 RTVISYLKGEVGSDN

-103 DINNISFVIG
+103 DVNNIPFVIG
-113 LQFDVSGER
+113 LQFDVSGDK
-122 LTPHQFIYD
+122 LYSHQFIYD
-131 GIIPEQCFVSNN
+131 GTIPEQCFVANN

-149 SFKDYVTLAYKNV
+149 TFKDYVSLAYKNV

-171 KEEMRKRL
+171 KEEMRKKL

-210 CDIKYDIKSD
+210 CDVKYDIKSD

-228 RNYTSLENEAKTI
+228 RNYTSLEVEAKTI
-241 ESKIYYLER
+241 ESKIYFLER
-250 IHDLYE
+250 IHELYE
-256 TYNIDKNKCDQVQY
+256 AYNTDKNKCDQAQY

-278 KKKQEIININEQINA
+278 KKKQEIVNINQQINA
-293 HNNRFAEL
+293 HNARFEEL
-301 VAEEDSISND
+301 SQEEQSISSD
-311 LTSWSKVH
+311 LESWSKVR

-327 SNDAEIKHSNF
+327 SNDAEVKHSNYV
-338 IKQRDTINKSIDNV
+338 KQKDSINKSIDSV
-352 TEIFEKS
+352 TEVFEKS
-359 ATRLIQSF
+359 ASRLVHSF
-367 NEFLTIAKNIKDS
+367 NEFHDRAQQIKLQV
-380 TFDSSLC
+380 FDKDLC
-387 QAAGVDINLIYSLSD
+387 QFAGVDVDLIYSTAD
-402 TVIEKASELI
+402 NIIAKAEVLA
-412 KLNSTNLNKYNEKQI
+412 KLTAQNLNKYNENQI
-427 ADLCFNVST
+427 AELCAIVANM
-436 LEDLF
+436 EDMF
-441 TKIRNYAEAS
+441 TKIRNYADAS
-451 KQVYIEEKQ
+451 MQTYVEEKNN
-460 SFLQTIEAL
+460 FLATIESL
-469 KNGKKTYPRHLV
+469 RHGKKTYPRHLV
-481 EFKEFVEDTLSKRH
+481 EFKEFVEATLSARH
-495 NCKVEL
+495 GHDIEM
-501 NFVADLMEIKDKKWQ
+501 NFVADLMEIKNKKWQ
-516 SAIETYLNSQKF
+516 SAIETYLSSQKF
-528 SFVIDEKYF
+528 SFVIDEQYF
-537 KEAITLYNENRD
+537 KEAVALYNDNRE
-549 RFSDVAILDSAK
+549 RFSDVAILDSGK
-561 IYDRRNSFTV
+561 IYERRSTFKK
-571 LSGSLA
+571 LPGSLA
-577 EEIETDNKYIRAYID
+577 EEIETENKYVEAYIN

-615 STGMLYQTFTAR
+615 STGMLYQQFTAR
-627 QMNMSRSKTPFIGK
+627 QLNTNRNRTPYIGK
-641 RATQTQIEGF
+641 RATETQIEGY
-651 LLQIEEVNQKIEI
+651 LAQVEEINEKMEIMRQKS
-664 LDERVQIFYSLGRFN
+664 QIFYTLGRFN

-692 LMQIYQIDELK
+692 LMQIFKIDELK
-703 AQLEDINDKIENIDM
+703 AQLEDINEKIENIDM
-718 SDVEA
+718 TDVNE
-723 IQAKIDDVEN
+723 IQAKIDDVDT
-733 EIRYAN
+733 EIHYAN

-749 GSIMAKLEELKQTKL
+749 GSILAKLDELKLVKL
-764 AAAQNSLA
+764 AAAQNALA
-772 TKEAD
+772 MKEAD
-777 LQAKFSQEWILANVS
+777 LQARFSSEWVLNNVS
-792 DEIQEMLAYISEDQI
+792 DEIHEMLAYISEDQI
-807 NRKLAESRRIADTLG
+807 NKKLAESRRIADTLG
-822 AKRRQLE
+822 AKRRSLE
-829 KARMDYMR
+829 KARVDYMR
-837 TFNVSIDV
+837 TFNVSIDTTDE
-845 SEDNNDKFDEELEK
+845 SNDKFDEELDK
-859 YRDITLPMFKEKIVN
+859 YRDITLPQYKTRIVD

-884 EDLLAKLKASIES
+884 EDLLSKLKASIES
-897 VSEQIETLNI
+897 VSEQIDTLNT
-907 SLSNFQFGRDK
+907 SLTNFQFGRDR

-927 TYQNIYTMI
+927 TFLNIYTMI

-946 TNSQAFYEKYKDTID
+946 TNSQAFYDKYKETID

-989 TDYRTYLDFDLLVIN
+989 TDYRTYLDFDLLVTNN
-1004 EETHQ
+1004 ETSQ

-1042 IGLDPEESNTP
+1042 IGLGLEESNTP

-1072 SIELLKKFGL
+1072 SIELLKRFNL
-1082 QAILV
+1082 QAVLV

-1116 WFDKQDIA
+1116 WFDKSEIA
-1124 QYAIEAN
+1124 EYSPS

>member
-19 LIEVGNINFLTG
+19 LIEIGNINFLTG

-46 VILGDTR
+46 VVLGDTR

-66 RTVISYLKGEIGSDN
+66 RTVISYLKGEVGSDN

-103 DINNISFVIG
+103 DVNNIPFVIG
-113 LQFDVSGER
+113 LQFDVSGDK
-122 LTPHQFIYD
+122 LYSHQFIYD
-131 GIIPEQCFVSNN
+131 GTIPEQCFVANN

-149 SFKDYVTLAYKNV
+149 TFKDYVSLAYKNV

-171 KEEMRKRL
+171 KEEMRKKL

-210 CDIKYDIKSD
+210 CDVKYDIKSD

-228 RNYTSLENEAKTI
+228 RNYTSLEVEAKTI
-241 ESKIYYLER
+241 ESKIYFLER
-250 IHDLYE
+250 IHELYE
-256 TYNIDKNKCDQVQY
+256 AYNTDKNKCDQAQY

-278 KKKQEIININEQINA
+278 KKKQEIVNINQQINA
-293 HNNRFAEL
+293 HNARFEEL
-301 VAEEDSISND
+301 SQEEQSISSD
-311 LTSWSKVH
+311 LESWSKVR

-327 SNDAEIKHSNF
+327 SNDAEVKHSNYV
-338 IKQRDTINKSIDNV
+338 KQKDSINKSIDSV
-352 TEIFEKS
+352 TEVFEKS
-359 ATRLIQSF
+359 ASRLVHSF
-367 NEFLTIAKNIKDS
+367 NEFHDRAQQIKLQV
-380 TFDSSLC
+380 FDKDLC
-387 QAAGVDINLIYSLSD
+387 QFAGVDVDLIYSTAD
-402 TVIEKASELI
+402 NIIAKAEVLA
-412 KLNSTNLNKYNEKQI
+412 KLTAQNLNKYNENQI
-427 ADLCFNVST
+427 AELCAIVANM
-436 LEDLF
+436 EDMF
-441 TKIRNYAEAS
+441 TKIRNYADAS
-451 KQVYIEEKQ
+451 MQTYVEEKNN
-460 SFLQTIEAL
+460 FLSTIESL
-469 KNGKKTYPRHLV
+469 RHGKKTYPRHLV
-481 EFKEFVEDTLSKRH
+481 EFKEFVEATLSARH
-495 NCKVEL
+495 GHDIEM
-501 NFVADLMEIKDKKWQ
+501 NFVADLMEIKNKKWQ
-516 SAIETYLNSQKF
+516 SAIETYLSSQKF

-537 KEAITLYNENRD
+537 KEAVALYNDNRE
-549 RFSDVAILDSAK
+549 RFSDVAILDSGK
-561 IYDRRNSFTV
+561 IYERRSTFKK
-571 LSGSLA
+571 LPGSLA
-577 EEIETDNKYIRAYID
+577 EEIETENKYVEAYIN

-615 STGMLYQTFTAR
+615 STGMLYQQFTAR
-627 QMNMSRSKTPFIGK
+627 QLNTNRNRTPYIGK
-641 RATQTQIEGF
+641 RATETQIEGY
-651 LLQIEEVNQKIEI
+651 LAQVEEINEKMEIMRQKS
-664 LDERVQIFYSLGRFN
+664 QIFYTLGRFN

-692 LMQIYQIDELK
+692 LMQIFKIDELK
-703 AQLEDINDKIENIDM
+703 AQLEDINEKIENIDM
-718 SDVEA
+718 TDVNE
-723 IQAKIDDVEN
+723 IQAKIDDVDT
-733 EIRYAN
+733 EIHYAN

-749 GSIMAKLEELKQTKL
+749 GSILAKLDELKLVKL
-764 AAAQNSLA
+764 AAAQNALA
-772 TKEAD
+772 MKEAD
-777 LQAKFSQEWILANVS
+777 LQARFSSEWVLNNVS
-792 DEIQEMLAYISEDQI
+792 DEIHEMLAYISEDQI
-807 NRKLAESRRIADTLG
+807 NKKLAESRRIADTLG
-822 AKRRQLE
+822 AKRRSLE
-829 KARMDYMR
+829 KARVDYMR
-837 TFNVSIDV
+837 TFNVSIDTTDE
-845 SEDNNDKFDEELEK
+845 SNDKFDEELDK
-859 YRDITLPMFKEKIVN
+859 YRDITLPQYKTRIVD

-884 EDLLAKLKASIES
+884 EDLLSKLKASIES
-897 VSEQIETLNI
+897 VSEQIDTLNT
-907 SLSNFQFGRDK
+907 SLTNFQFGRDR

-927 TYQNIYTMI
+927 TFLNIYTMI

-946 TNSQAFYEKYKDTID
+946 TNSQAFYDKYKETID

-989 TDYRTYLDFDLLVIN
+989 TDYRTYLDFDLLVTNN
-1004 EETHQ
+1004 ETSQ

-1042 IGLDPEESNTP
+1042 IGLGLEESNTP

-1072 SIELLKKFGL
+1072 SIELLKRFNL
-1082 QAILV
+1082 QAVLV

-1116 WFDKQDIA
+1116 WFDKSEIA
-1124 QYAIEAN
+1124 EYSPN

>member
-19 LIEVGNINFLTG
+19 LIEIGNINFLTG

-46 VILGDTR
+46 VVLGDTR

-66 RTVISYLKGEIGSDN
+66 RTVISYLKGEVGSDN

-103 DINNISFVIG
+103 DVNNIPFVIG
-113 LQFDVSGER
+113 LQFDVSGDK
-122 LTPHQFIYD
+122 LYSHQFIYD
-131 GIIPEQCFVSNN
+131 GTIPEQCFVANN

-149 SFKDYVTLAYKNV
+149 TFKDYVSLAYKNV

-171 KEEMRKRL
+171 KEEMRKKL

-210 CDIKYDIKSD
+210 CDVKYDIKSD

-228 RNYTSLENEAKTI
+228 RNYTSLEVEAKTI
-241 ESKIYYLER
+241 ESKIYFLER
-250 IHDLYE
+250 IHELYE
-256 TYNIDKNKCDQVQY
+256 AYNTDKNKCDQAQY

-278 KKKQEIININEQINA
+278 KKKQEIVNINQQINA
-293 HNNRFAEL
+293 HNARFEEL
-301 VAEEDSISND
+301 SQEEQSISSD
-311 LTSWSKVH
+311 LESWSKVR

-327 SNDAEIKHSNF
+327 SNDAEVKHSNYV
-338 IKQRDTINKSIDNV
+338 KQKDSINKSIDSV
-352 TEIFEKS
+352 TEVFEKS
-359 ATRLIQSF
+359 ASRLVHSF
-367 NEFLTIAKNIKDS
+367 NEFHDRAQQIILQVFDKD
-380 TFDSSLC
+380 LC
-387 QAAGVDINLIYSLSD
+387 QFAGVDVDLIYSTAD
-402 TVIEKASELI
+402 NIIAKAEVLA
-412 KLNSTNLNKYNEKQI
+412 KLTAQNLNKYNENQI
-427 ADLCFNVST
+427 AELCAIVANM
-436 LEDLF
+436 EDMF
-441 TKIRNYAEAS
+441 TKIRNYADAS
-451 KQVYIEEKQ
+451 MQTYVEEKNN
-460 SFLQTIEAL
+460 FLSTIESL
-469 KNGKKTYPRHLV
+469 RHGKKTYPRHLV
-481 EFKEFVEDTLSKRH
+481 EFKEFVEATLSARH
-495 NCKVEL
+495 GHDIEM
-501 NFVADLMEIKDKKWQ
+501 NFVADLMEIKNKKWQ
-516 SAIETYLNSQKF
+516 SAIETYLSSQKF

-537 KEAITLYNENRD
+537 KEAIALYNDNRE
-549 RFSDVAILDSAK
+549 RFSDVAILDSGK
-561 IYDRRNSFTV
+561 IYERRSTFKK
-571 LSGSLA
+571 LPGSLA
-577 EEIETDNKYIRAYID
+577 EEIETDNKYVEAYIN

-615 STGMLYQTFTAR
+615 STGMLYQQFTAR
-627 QMNMSRSKTPFIGK
+627 QLNTNRNRTPYIGK
-641 RATQTQIEGF
+641 RATETQIEGY
-651 LLQIEEVNQKIEI
+651 LAQVEEINEKMEIMRQKS
-664 LDERVQIFYSLGRFN
+664 QIFYTLGRFN

-692 LMQIYQIDELK
+692 LMQIFKIDELK
-703 AQLEDINDKIENIDM
+703 AQLEDINEKIENIDM
-718 SDVEA
+718 TDVNE
-723 IQAKIDDVEN
+723 IQAKIDDVDT
-733 EIRYAN
+733 EIHYAN

-749 GSIMAKLEELKQTKL
+749 GSILAKLDELKLVKL
-764 AAAQNSLA
+764 AAAQNALA
-772 TKEAD
+772 MKEAD
-777 LQAKFSQEWILANVS
+777 LQSRFSSEWVLNNVS
-792 DEIQEMLAYISEDQI
+792 DEIHEMLAYISEDQI
-807 NRKLAESRRIADTLG
+807 NKKLAESRRIADTLG
-822 AKRRQLE
+822 AKRRSLE
-829 KARMDYMR
+829 KARVDYMR
-837 TFNVSIDV
+837 TFNVSIDTTDE
-845 SEDNNDKFDEELEK
+845 SNDKFDEELDK
-859 YRDITLPMFKEKIVN
+859 YRDITLPQYKTRIVD

-884 EDLLAKLKASIES
+884 EDLLSKLKASIES
-897 VSEQIETLNI
+897 VSEQIDTLNT
-907 SLSNFQFGRDK
+907 SLTNFQFGRDR

-927 TYQNIYTMI
+927 TFLNIYTMI

-946 TNSQAFYEKYKDTID
+946 TNSQAFYDKYKETID

-989 TDYRTYLDFDLLVIN
+989 TDYRTYLDFDLLVTN
-1004 EETHQ
+1004 HETSQ

-1042 IGLDPEESNTP
+1042 IGLGLEESNTP

-1072 SIELLKKFGL
+1072 SIELLKRFNL

-1116 WFDKQDIA
+1116 WFDKSEIA
-1124 QYAIEAN
+1124 EYSPN

>member
-19 LIEVGNINFLTG
+19 LVEVGNINFLTG

-46 VILGDTR
+46 VVLGDTR

-81 EGNKKYLREGD
+81 DGNKKYLRVGD

-103 DINNISFVIG
+103 DINNTPFVIG
-113 LQFDVSGER
+113 LQFDVSGDK
-122 LTPHQFIYD
+122 LSSHQFIYD
-131 GIIPEQCFVSNN
+131 GNIPEQCFVANN

-149 SFKDYVTLAYKNV
+149 TFKDYVTLAYKNV

-171 KEEMRKRL
+171 KEEMRKKL

-210 CDIKYDIKSD
+210 CDVKYDIKSD

-228 RNYTSLENEAKTI
+228 RNYTSLEVEAKTI

-250 IHDLYE
+250 IKELYDSF
-256 TYNIDKNKCDQVQY
+256 TADKNKCDQAQY

-278 KKKQEIININEQINA
+278 KKKQEIVNINNQINE
-293 HNNRFAEL
+293 HTNRFEEL
-301 VAEEDSISND
+301 ANEEVSISND
-311 LTSWSKVH
+311 IDSWSKVR

-327 SNDAEIKHSNF
+327 SNDSEVKHSNY
-338 IKQRDTINKSIDNV
+338 IKQKDSINRNIDNV
-352 TEIFEKS
+352 TEVFEKS
-359 ATRLIQSF
+359 ATRLINSF
-367 NEFLTIAKNIKDS
+367 NEFINMAKAIKEHV
-380 TFDSSLC
+380 FDKDLC
-387 QAAGVDINLIYSLSD
+387 TYSGVDVDLIYSTAD
-402 TVIEKASELI
+402 NIIAKAEVLA
-412 KLNSTNLNKYNEKQI
+412 KLDANNLNKYSESQI
-427 ADLCFNVST
+427 AELCAIVSSM
-436 LEDLF
+436 EDMF
-441 TKIRNYAEAS
+441 TKIRNYADAS
-451 KQVYIEEKQ
+451 NQTYIEEKN
-460 SFLQTIEAL
+460 SYLQTIESL
-469 KNGKKTYPRHLV
+469 RRGKKTYPRHLV
-481 EFKEFVEDTLSKRH
+481 EFKEFVEQTLSSRH
-495 NCKVEL
+495 NCEVEM
-501 NFVADLMEIKDKKWQ
+501 NFVADLMEIKNKKWQ
-516 SAIETYLNSQKF
+516 SALETYLMSQKF

-537 KEAITLYNENRD
+537 KEAISLYNENRD
-549 RFSDVAILDSAK
+549 RFFDVAILDSGK
-561 IYDRRNSFTV
+561 IYERRHTFKV
-571 LSGSLA
+571 LTGALA
-577 EEIETDNKYIRAYID
+577 EEIETENKYVRAYID

-615 STGMLYQTFTAR
+615 STGMLYQQFTAR
-627 QMNMSRSKTPFIGK
+627 QLNTSRSKTPFIGK
-641 RATQTQIEGF
+641 KATQTQIEGF
-651 LLQIEEVNQKIEI
+651 LAEIEAINEKIEI
-664 LDERVQIFYSLGRFN
+664 MAQKSRIFYTLGRFN
-679 NLSAVDISYHYSN
+679 NLSAVDISYHYAN
-692 LMQIYQIDELK
+692 LMQIYKIDELK
-703 AQLEDINDKIENIDM
+703 AQLEDINFQIENLDM
-718 SDVEA
+718 SDVEE
-723 IQAKIDDVEN
+723 IQAKIDDVDN
-733 EIRYAN
+733 EIHFAN
-739 NSLRQNSQEK
+739 NSLRQNLQEK
-749 GSIMAKLEELKQTKL
+749 GSILAKLDELKLIKL
-764 AAAQNSLA
+764 TAAQNALA
-772 TKEAD
+772 LKEAD
-777 LQAKFSQEWILANVS
+777 LAAKFSQEWVLNNVS
-792 DEIQEMLAYISEDQI
+792 DEIQEMLTYISEDQI

-822 AKRRQLE
+822 AKRRALE

-837 TFNVSIDV
+837 TFSVSIDT
-845 SEDNNDKFDEELEK
+845 SEENNDKFDEELNK
-859 YRDITLPMFKEKIVN
+859 YRDITLPMFKNKIVD

-884 EDLLAKLKASIES
+884 EDLLSKLKASIES
-897 VSEQIETLNI
+897 VSEQIDTLNT
-907 SLSNFQFGRDK
+907 SLANFKFGRDR
-918 YEFVVKPNP
+918 YEFIVRPNP
-927 TYQNIYTMI
+927 TYMDIYTMI

-946 TNSQAFYEKYKDTID
+946 INSQAFYEKYKDTID
-961 DFFAKITE
+961 DFFAKLTE
-969 APGANDQERRE
+969 APGANDEERRA

-989 TDYRTYLDFDLLVIN
+989 TDYRTYLDFDLYVKNN
-1004 EETHQ
+1004 ETNE

-1042 IGLDPEESNTP
+1042 IGLDEEESNTP

-1072 SIELLKKFGL
+1072 SIELLKKFNL

-1116 WFDKQDIA
+1116 WFDKNDIDSYA
-1124 QYAIEAN
+1124 QQ

>member
-19 LIEVGNINFLTG
+19 LIEIGNINFLTG

-46 VILGDTR
+46 VVLGDTR

-66 RTVISYLKGEIGSDN
+66 RTVISYLKGEVGSDN

-103 DINNISFVIG
+103 DVNNIPFVIG
-113 LQFDVSGER
+113 LQFDVSGDK
-122 LTPHQFIYD
+122 LYSHQFIYD
-131 GIIPEQCFVSNN
+131 GTIPEQCFVANN

-149 SFKDYVTLAYKNV
+149 TFKDYVSLAYKNV

-171 KEEMRKRL
+171 KEEMRKKL

-210 CDIKYDIKSD
+210 CDVKYDIKSD

-228 RNYTSLENEAKTI
+228 RNYTSLEVEAKTI
-241 ESKIYYLER
+241 ESKIYFLER
-250 IHDLYE
+250 IHELYE
-256 TYNIDKNKCDQVQY
+256 AYNTDKNKCDQAQY

-278 KKKQEIININEQINA
+278 KKKQEIININQQINA
-293 HNNRFAEL
+293 HNARFEEL
-301 VAEEDSISND
+301 SQEEQSISSD
-311 LTSWSKVH
+311 LESWSKVR

-327 SNDAEIKHSNF
+327 SNDAEVKHSNYV
-338 IKQRDTINKSIDNV
+338 KQKDSINKSIDSV
-352 TEIFEKS
+352 TEVFEKS
-359 ATRLIQSF
+359 ASRLVHSF
-367 NEFLTIAKNIKDS
+367 NEFHDRAQQIKLQV
-380 TFDSSLC
+380 FDKDLC
-387 QAAGVDINLIYSLSD
+387 QFAGVDVDLIYSTAD
-402 TVIEKASELI
+402 NIIAKAEVLA
-412 KLNSTNLNKYNEKQI
+412 KLTAQNLNKYNENQI
-427 ADLCFNVST
+427 AELCAIVANM
-436 LEDLF
+436 EDMF
-441 TKIRNYAEAS
+441 TKIRNYADAS
-451 KQVYIEEKQ
+451 MQTYVEEKNN
-460 SFLQTIEAL
+460 FLATIESL
-469 KNGKKTYPRHLV
+469 RHGKKTYPRHLV
-481 EFKEFVEDTLSKRH
+481 EFKEFVEATLSARH
-495 NCKVEL
+495 GHDIEM
-501 NFVADLMEIKDKKWQ
+501 NFVADLMEIKNKKWQ
-516 SAIETYLNSQKF
+516 SAIETYLSSQKF
-528 SFVIDEKYF
+528 SFVIDEQYF
-537 KEAITLYNENRD
+537 KEAVALYNDNRE
-549 RFSDVAILDSAK
+549 RFSDVAILDSGK
-561 IYDRRNSFTV
+561 IYERRSTFKK
-571 LSGSLA
+571 LPGSLA
-577 EEIETDNKYIRAYID
+577 EEIETENKYVEAYIN

-615 STGMLYQTFTAR
+615 STGMLYQQFTAR
-627 QMNMSRSKTPFIGK
+627 QLNTNRNRTPYIGK
-641 RATQTQIEGF
+641 RATETQIEGY
-651 LLQIEEVNQKIEI
+651 LAQVEEINEKMEI
-664 LDERVQIFYSLGRFN
+664 MRQNSQIFYTLGRFN

-692 LMQIYQIDELK
+692 LMQIFKIDELK
-703 AQLEDINDKIENIDM
+703 AQLEDINEKIENIDM
-718 SDVEA
+718 TDVNE
-723 IQAKIDDVEN
+723 IQAKIDDVDT
-733 EIRYAN
+733 EIHYAN

-749 GSIMAKLEELKQTKL
+749 GSILAKLDELKLVKL
-764 AAAQNSLA
+764 ASAQNALA
-772 TKEAD
+772 MKEAD
-777 LQAKFSQEWILANVS
+777 LQARFSSEWVLNNVS
-792 DEIQEMLAYISEDQI
+792 DEIHEMLAYISEDQI
-807 NRKLAESRRIADTLG
+807 NKKLAESRRIADTLG
-822 AKRRQLE
+822 AKRRSLE
-829 KARMDYMR
+829 KARVDYMR
-837 TFNVSIDV
+837 TFNVSIDTTDE
-845 SEDNNDKFDEELEK
+845 SNDKFDEELDK
-859 YRDITLPMFKEKIVN
+859 YRDITLPQYKTRIVD

-884 EDLLAKLKASIES
+884 EDLLSKLKASIES
-897 VSEQIETLNI
+897 VSEQIDTLNT
-907 SLSNFQFGRDK
+907 SLTNFQFGRDR

-927 TYQNIYTMI
+927 TFLNIYTMI

-946 TNSQAFYEKYKDTID
+946 TNSQAFYDKYKETID

-989 TDYRTYLDFDLLVIN
+989 TDYRTYLDFDLLVTNN
-1004 EETHQ
+1004 ETSQ

-1042 IGLDPEESNTP
+1042 IGLGLEESNTP

-1072 SIELLKKFGL
+1072 SIELLKRFNL
-1082 QAILV
+1082 QAVLV

-1116 WFDKQDIA
+1116 WFDKSEIA
-1124 QYAIEAN
+1124 EYSPS

>member
-19 LIEVGNINFLTG
+19 LIELGNINFLTG

-46 VILGDTR
+46 VVLGDTR

-66 RTVISYLKGEIGSDN
+66 RTVISYLKGEVGSDN

-103 DINNISFVIG
+103 DVNNIPFVIG
-113 LQFDVSGER
+113 LQFDVSGDK
-122 LTPHQFIYD
+122 LYSHQFIYD
-131 GIIPEQCFVSNN
+131 GTIPEQCFVANN

-149 SFKDYVTLAYKNV
+149 TFKDYVSLAYKNV

-171 KEEMRKRL
+171 KEEMRKKL

-210 CDIKYDIKSD
+210 CDVKYDIKSD

-228 RNYTSLENEAKTI
+228 RNYTSLEVEAKTI
-241 ESKIYYLER
+241 ESKIYFLER
-250 IHDLYE
+250 IHELYE
-256 TYNIDKNKCDQVQY
+256 AYNTDKNKCDQAQY

-278 KKKQEIININEQINA
+278 KKKQEIVNINQQINA
-293 HNNRFAEL
+293 HNARFEEL
-301 VAEEDSISND
+301 SQEEQSISSD
-311 LTSWSKVH
+311 LESWSKVR

-327 SNDAEIKHSNF
+327 SNDAEVKHSNYV
-338 IKQRDTINKSIDNV
+338 KQKDSINKSIDSV
-352 TEIFEKS
+352 TEVFEKS
-359 ATRLIQSF
+359 ASRLVHSF
-367 NEFLTIAKNIKDS
+367 NEFHDRAQQIKLQV
-380 TFDSSLC
+380 FDKDLC
-387 QAAGVDINLIYSLSD
+387 QFAGVDVDLIYSTAD
-402 TVIEKASELI
+402 NIIAKAEVLA
-412 KLNSTNLNKYNEKQI
+412 KLTAQNLNKYNENQI
-427 ADLCFNVST
+427 AELCAIVANM
-436 LEDLF
+436 EDMF
-441 TKIRNYAEAS
+441 TKIRNYADAS
-451 KQVYIEEKQ
+451 MQTYVEEKNN
-460 SFLQTIEAL
+460 FLATIESL
-469 KNGKKTYPRHLV
+469 RHGKKTYPRHLV
-481 EFKEFVEDTLSKRH
+481 EFKEFVEATLSARH
-495 NCKVEL
+495 GHDIEM
-501 NFVADLMEIKDKKWQ
+501 NFVADLMEIKNKKWQ
-516 SAIETYLNSQKF
+516 SAIETYLSSQKF
-528 SFVIDEKYF
+528 SFVIDEQYF
-537 KEAITLYNENRD
+537 KEAVALYNDNRE
-549 RFSDVAILDSAK
+549 RFSDVAILDSGK
-561 IYDRRNSFTV
+561 IYERRSTFKK
-571 LSGSLA
+571 LPGSLA
-577 EEIETDNKYIRAYID
+577 EEIETENKYVEAYIN

-615 STGMLYQTFTAR
+615 STGMLYQQFTAR
-627 QMNMSRSKTPFIGK
+627 QLNTNRNRTPYIGK
-641 RATQTQIEGF
+641 RATETQIEGY
-651 LLQIEEVNQKIEI
+651 LAQVEEINEKMEIMRQKS
-664 LDERVQIFYSLGRFN
+664 QIFYTLGRFN

-692 LMQIYQIDELK
+692 LMQIFKIDELK
-703 AQLEDINDKIENIDM
+703 AQLEDINEKIENIDM
-718 SDVEA
+718 TDVNE
-723 IQAKIDDVEN
+723 IQAKIDDVDT
-733 EIRYAN
+733 EIHYAN

-749 GSIMAKLEELKQTKL
+749 GSILAKLDELKLVKL
-764 AAAQNSLA
+764 ASAQNALA
-772 TKEAD
+772 MKEAD
-777 LQAKFSQEWILANVS
+777 LQARFSSEWVLNNVS
-792 DEIQEMLAYISEDQI
+792 DEIHEMLAYISEDQI
-807 NRKLAESRRIADTLG
+807 NKKLAESRRIADTLG
-822 AKRRQLE
+822 AKRRSLE
-829 KARMDYMR
+829 KARVDYMR
-837 TFNVSIDV
+837 TFNVSIDTTDE
-845 SEDNNDKFDEELEK
+845 SNDKFDEELDK
-859 YRDITLPMFKEKIVN
+859 YRDITLPQYKTRIVD

-884 EDLLAKLKASIES
+884 EDLLSKLKASIES
-897 VSEQIETLNI
+897 VSEQIDTLNT
-907 SLSNFQFGRDK
+907 SLTNFQFGRDR

-927 TYQNIYTMI
+927 TFLNIYTMI

-946 TNSQAFYEKYKDTID
+946 TNSQAFYDKYKETID

-989 TDYRTYLDFDLLVIN
+989 TDYRTYLDFDLLVTNN
-1004 EETHQ
+1004 ETSQ

-1042 IGLDPEESNTP
+1042 IGLGLEESNTP

-1072 SIELLKKFGL
+1072 SIELLKRFNL
-1082 QAILV
+1082 QAVLV

-1116 WFDKQDIA
+1116 WFDKSEIA
-1124 QYAIEAN
+1124 EYSPS

>member
-19 LIEVGNINFLTG
+19 LIEIGNINFLTG

-46 VILGDTR
+46 VVLGDTR

-66 RTVISYLKGEIGSDN
+66 RTVISYLKGEVGSDN

-103 DINNISFVIG
+103 DVNNIPFVIG
-113 LQFDVSGER
+113 LQFDVSGDK
-122 LTPHQFIYD
+122 LYSHQFIYD
-131 GIIPEQCFVSNN
+131 GTIPEQCFVANN

-149 SFKDYVTLAYKNV
+149 TFKDYVSLAYKNV

-171 KEEMRKRL
+171 KEEMRKKL

-210 CDIKYDIKSD
+210 CDVKYDIKSD

-228 RNYTSLENEAKTI
+228 RNYTSLEVEAKTI
-241 ESKIYYLER
+241 ESKIYFLER
-250 IHDLYE
+250 IHELYE
-256 TYNIDKNKCDQVQY
+256 AYNTDKNKCDQAQY

-278 KKKQEIININEQINA
+278 KKKQEIVNINQQINA
-293 HNNRFAEL
+293 HNARFEEL
-301 VAEEDSISND
+301 SQEEQSISSD
-311 LTSWSKVH
+311 LESWSKVR

-327 SNDAEIKHSNF
+327 SNDAEVKHSNYV
-338 IKQRDTINKSIDNV
+338 KQKDSINKSIDSV
-352 TEIFEKS
+352 TEVFEKS
-359 ATRLIQSF
+359 ASRLVHSF
-367 NEFLTIAKNIKDS
+367 NEFHDRAQQIKLQV
-380 TFDSSLC
+380 FDKDLC
-387 QAAGVDINLIYSLSD
+387 QFAGVDVDLIYSTAD
-402 TVIEKASELI
+402 NIIAKAEVLA
-412 KLNSTNLNKYNEKQI
+412 KLTAQNLNKYNENQI
-427 ADLCFNVST
+427 AELCAIVANM
-436 LEDLF
+436 EDMF
-441 TKIRNYAEAS
+441 TKIRNYADAS
-451 KQVYIEEKQ
+451 MQTYVEEKNN
-460 SFLQTIEAL
+460 FLATIESL
-469 KNGKKTYPRHLV
+469 RHGKKTYPRHLV
-481 EFKEFVEDTLSKRH
+481 EFKEFVEATLSARH
-495 NCKVEL
+495 GHDIEM
-501 NFVADLMEIKDKKWQ
+501 NFVADLMEIKNKKWQ
-516 SAIETYLNSQKF
+516 SAIETYLSSQKF
-528 SFVIDEKYF
+528 SFVIDEQYF
-537 KEAITLYNENRD
+537 KEAVALYNDNRE
-549 RFSDVAILDSAK
+549 RFSDVAILDSGK
-561 IYDRRNSFTV
+561 IYERRSTFKK
-571 LSGSLA
+571 LPGSLA
-577 EEIETDNKYIRAYID
+577 EEIETENKYVEAYIN

-615 STGMLYQTFTAR
+615 STGMLYQQFTAR
-627 QMNMSRSKTPFIGK
+627 QLNTNRNRTPYIGK
-641 RATQTQIEGF
+641 RATETQIEGY
-651 LLQIEEVNQKIEI
+651 LAQVEEINEKMEIMRQKS
-664 LDERVQIFYSLGRFN
+664 QIFYTLGRFN

-692 LMQIYQIDELK
+692 LMQIFKIDELK
-703 AQLEDINDKIENIDM
+703 AQLEDINEKIENIDM
-718 SDVEA
+718 TDVNE
-723 IQAKIDDVEN
+723 IQAKIDDVDT
-733 EIRYAN
+733 EIHYAN

-749 GSIMAKLEELKQTKL
+749 GSILAKLDELKLVKL
-764 AAAQNSLA
+764 AAAQNALA
-772 TKEAD
+772 MKEAD
-777 LQAKFSQEWILANVS
+777 LQARFSSEWVLNNVS
-792 DEIQEMLAYISEDQI
+792 DEIHEMLAYISEDQI
-807 NRKLAESRRIADTLG
+807 NKKLAESRRIADTLG
-822 AKRRQLE
+822 AKRRSLE
-829 KARMDYMR
+829 KARVDYMR
-837 TFNVSIDV
+837 TFNVSIDTTDE
-845 SEDNNDKFDEELEK
+845 SNDKFDEELDK
-859 YRDITLPMFKEKIVN
+859 YRDITLPQYKTRIVD

-884 EDLLAKLKASIES
+884 EDLLSKLKASIES
-897 VSEQIETLNI
+897 VSEQIDTLNT
-907 SLSNFQFGRDK
+907 SLTNFQFGRDR

-927 TYQNIYTMI
+927 TFLNIYTMI

-946 TNSQAFYEKYKDTID
+946 TNSQAFYDKYKETID

-989 TDYRTYLDFDLLVIN
+989 TDYRTYLDFDLLVTNN
-1004 EETHQ
+1004 ETSQ

-1042 IGLDPEESNTP
+1042 IGLGLEESNTP

-1072 SIELLKKFGL
+1072 SIELLKRFNL
-1082 QAILV
+1082 QAVLV

-1116 WFDKQDIA
+1116 WFDKSEIA
-1124 QYAIEAN
+1124 EYSPN

>member
-19 LIEVGNINFLTG
+19 LIEIGNINFLTG

-46 VILGDTR
+46 VVLGDTR

-66 RTVISYLKGEIGSDN
+66 RTVISYLKGEVGSDN

-103 DINNISFVIG
+103 DVNNIPFVIG
-113 LQFDVSGER
+113 LQFDVSGDK
-122 LTPHQFIYD
+122 LYSHQFIYD
-131 GIIPEQCFVSNN
+131 GTIPEQCFVANN

-149 SFKDYVTLAYKNV
+149 TFKDYVSLAYKNV

-171 KEEMRKRL
+171 KEEMRKKL

-210 CDIKYDIKSD
+210 CDVKYDIKSD

-228 RNYTSLENEAKTI
+228 RNYTSLEVEAKTI
-241 ESKIYYLER
+241 ESKIYFLER
-250 IHDLYE
+250 IHELYE
-256 TYNIDKNKCDQVQY
+256 SYNTDKNKCDQAQY

-278 KKKQEIININEQINA
+278 KKKQEIVNINQQINA
-293 HNNRFAEL
+293 HNARFEEL
-301 VAEEDSISND
+301 SQEEQSISSD
-311 LTSWSKVH
+311 LESWSKVR

-327 SNDAEIKHSNF
+327 SNDAEVKHSNYV
-338 IKQRDTINKSIDNV
+338 KQKDSINKSIDSV
-352 TEIFEKS
+352 TEVFEKS
-359 ATRLIQSF
+359 ASRLVHSF
-367 NEFLTIAKNIKDS
+367 NEFHDRAQQIKLQV
-380 TFDSSLC
+380 FDKDLC
-387 QAAGVDINLIYSLSD
+387 QFAGVDVDLIYSTAD
-402 TVIEKASELI
+402 NIIAKAEVLA
-412 KLNSTNLNKYNEKQI
+412 KLTAQNLNKYNENQI
-427 ADLCFNVST
+427 AELCAIVANM
-436 LEDLF
+436 EDMF
-441 TKIRNYAEAS
+441 TKIRNYADAS
-451 KQVYIEEKQ
+451 MQTYVEEKNN
-460 SFLQTIEAL
+460 FLATIESL
-469 KNGKKTYPRHLV
+469 RHGKKTYPRHLV
-481 EFKEFVEDTLSKRH
+481 EFKEFVEATLSARH
-495 NCKVEL
+495 GHDIEM
-501 NFVADLMEIKDKKWQ
+501 NFVADLMEIKNKKWQ
-516 SAIETYLNSQKF
+516 SAIETYLSSQKF
-528 SFVIDEKYF
+528 SFVIDEQYF
-537 KEAITLYNENRD
+537 KEAVALYNDNRE
-549 RFSDVAILDSAK
+549 RFSDVAILDSGK
-561 IYDRRNSFTV
+561 IYERRSTFKK
-571 LSGSLA
+571 LPGSLA
-577 EEIETDNKYIRAYID
+577 EEIETENKYVEAYIN

-615 STGMLYQTFTAR
+615 STGMLYQQFTAR
-627 QMNMSRSKTPFIGK
+627 QLNTNRNRTPYIGK
-641 RATQTQIEGF
+641 RATETQIEGY
-651 LLQIEEVNQKIEI
+651 LAQVEEINEKMEIMRQKS
-664 LDERVQIFYSLGRFN
+664 QIFYTLGRFN

-692 LMQIYQIDELK
+692 LMQIFKIDELK
-703 AQLEDINDKIENIDM
+703 AQLEDINEKIENIDM
-718 SDVEA
+718 TDVNE
-723 IQAKIDDVEN
+723 IQAKIDDVDT
-733 EIRYAN
+733 EIHYAN

-749 GSIMAKLEELKQTKL
+749 GSILAKLDELKLVKL
-764 AAAQNSLA
+764 AAAQNALA
-772 TKEAD
+772 MKEAD
-777 LQAKFSQEWILANVS
+777 LQARFSSEWVLNNVS
-792 DEIQEMLAYISEDQI
+792 DEIHEMLAYISEDQI
-807 NRKLAESRRIADTLG
+807 NKKLAESRRIADTLG
-822 AKRRQLE
+822 AKRRSLE
-829 KARMDYMR
+829 KARVDYMR
-837 TFNVSIDV
+837 TFNVSIDTTDE
-845 SEDNNDKFDEELEK
+845 SNDKFDEELDK
-859 YRDITLPMFKEKIVN
+859 YRDITLPQYKTRIVD

-884 EDLLAKLKASIES
+884 EDLLSKLKASIES
-897 VSEQIETLNI
+897 VSEQIDTLNT
-907 SLSNFQFGRDK
+907 SLTNFQFGRDR

-927 TYQNIYTMI
+927 TFLNIYTMI

-946 TNSQAFYEKYKDTID
+946 TNSQAFYDKYKETID

-989 TDYRTYLDFDLLVIN
+989 TDYRTYLDFDLLVTNN
-1004 EETHQ
+1004 ETSQ

-1042 IGLDPEESNTP
+1042 IGLGLEESNTP

-1072 SIELLKKFGL
+1072 SIELLKRFNL
-1082 QAILV
+1082 QAVLV

-1116 WFDKQDIA
+1116 WFDKSEIA
-1124 QYAIEAN
+1124 EYSPN

>member
-19 LIEVGNINFLTG
+19 LIEIGNFNFLTG

-46 VILGDTR
+46 VVLGDTR

-66 RTVISYLKGEIGSDN
+66 RTVISYLKGEVGSDN

-103 DINNISFVIG
+103 DVNNIPFVIG
-113 LQFDVSGER
+113 LQFDVSGDK
-122 LTPHQFIYD
+122 LYSHQFIYD
-131 GIIPEQCFVSNN
+131 GTIPEQCFVANN

-149 SFKDYVTLAYKNV
+149 TFKDYVSLAYKNV

-171 KEEMRKRL
+171 KEEMRKKL

-210 CDIKYDIKSD
+210 CDVKYDIKSD

-228 RNYTSLENEAKTI
+228 RNYTSLEVEAKTI
-241 ESKIYYLER
+241 ESKIYFLER
-250 IHDLYE
+250 IHELYE
-256 TYNIDKNKCDQVQY
+256 AYNTDKNKCDQAQY

-278 KKKQEIININEQINA
+278 KKKQEIVAINQQINA
-293 HNNRFAEL
+293 HNARFEEL
-301 VAEEDSISND
+301 SQEEQSISSD
-311 LTSWSKVH
+311 LESWSKVR

-327 SNDAEIKHSNF
+327 SNDAEVKHSNYV
-338 IKQRDTINKSIDNV
+338 KQKDSINKSIDSV
-352 TEIFEKS
+352 TEVFEKS
-359 ATRLIQSF
+359 ASRLVHSF
-367 NEFLTIAKNIKDS
+367 NEFHDRAQQIKLQV
-380 TFDSSLC
+380 FDKDLC
-387 QAAGVDINLIYSLSD
+387 QFAGVDVDLIYSTAD
-402 TVIEKASELI
+402 NIIAKAEVLA
-412 KLNSTNLNKYNEKQI
+412 KLTAQNLNKYNENQI
-427 ADLCFNVST
+427 AELCAIVANM
-436 LEDLF
+436 EDMF
-441 TKIRNYAEAS
+441 TKIRNYADAS
-451 KQVYIEEKQ
+451 MQTYVEEKNN
-460 SFLQTIEAL
+460 FLATIESL
-469 KNGKKTYPRHLV
+469 RHGKKTYPRHLV
-481 EFKEFVEDTLSKRH
+481 EFKEFVEATLSARH
-495 NCKVEL
+495 GHDIEM
-501 NFVADLMEIKDKKWQ
+501 NFVADLMEIKNKKWQ
-516 SAIETYLNSQKF
+516 SAIETYLSSQKF
-528 SFVIDEKYF
+528 SFVIDEQYF
-537 KEAITLYNENRD
+537 KEAVALYNDNRE
-549 RFSDVAILDSAK
+549 RFSDVAILDSGK
-561 IYDRRNSFTV
+561 IYERRSTFKK
-571 LSGSLA
+571 LPGSLA
-577 EEIETDNKYIRAYID
+577 EEIETENKYVEAYIN

-615 STGMLYQTFTAR
+615 STGMLYQQFTAR
-627 QMNMSRSKTPFIGK
+627 QLNTNRNRTPYIGK
-641 RATQTQIEGF
+641 RATETQIEGY
-651 LLQIEEVNQKIEI
+651 LAQVEEINEKMEIMRQKS
-664 LDERVQIFYSLGRFN
+664 QIFYTLGRFN

-692 LMQIYQIDELK
+692 LMQIFKIDELK
-703 AQLEDINDKIENIDM
+703 AQLEDINEKIENIDM
-718 SDVEA
+718 TDVNE
-723 IQAKIDDVEN
+723 IQAKIDDVDT
-733 EIRYAN
+733 EIHYAN

-749 GSIMAKLEELKQTKL
+749 GSILAKLDELKLVKL
-764 AAAQNSLA
+764 AAAQNALA
-772 TKEAD
+772 MKEAD
-777 LQAKFSQEWILANVS
+777 LQARFSSEWVLNNVS
-792 DEIQEMLAYISEDQI
+792 DEIHEMLAYISEDQI
-807 NRKLAESRRIADTLG
+807 NKKLAESRRIADTLG
-822 AKRRQLE
+822 AKRRSLE
-829 KARMDYMR
+829 KARVDYMR
-837 TFNVSIDV
+837 TFNVSIDTTDE
-845 SEDNNDKFDEELEK
+845 SNDKFDEELDK
-859 YRDITLPMFKEKIVN
+859 YRDITLPQYKTRIVD

-884 EDLLAKLKASIES
+884 EDLLSKLKASIES
-897 VSEQIETLNI
+897 VSEQIDTLNT
-907 SLSNFQFGRDK
+907 SLTNFQFGRDR

-927 TYQNIYTMI
+927 TFLNIYTMI

-946 TNSQAFYEKYKDTID
+946 TNSQAFYDKYKETID

-989 TDYRTYLDFDLLVIN
+989 TDYRTYLDFDLLVTNN
-1004 EETHQ
+1004 ETSQ

-1042 IGLDPEESNTP
+1042 IGLGLEESNTP

-1072 SIELLKKFGL
+1072 SIELLKRFNL
-1082 QAILV
+1082 QAVLV

-1116 WFDKQDIA
+1116 WFDKSEIA
-1124 QYAIEAN
+1124 EYSPN